1 MDSITVSTIE
11 ALTLLISGDPKLW
24 EIIFVSFK
32 VSLTALLIAFPFA
45 VVMGFIL
52 SFWRF
57 PGHWLVVTLNNTLL
71 AIPTVVIGLLLVLL
85 LSRSGPFGDLRL
97 LFTQPAM
104 VIGQVLICFPLLVAM
119 LHMAYQGV
127 SRHAWETARSLGCSR
142 LKSLWLI
149 TVEVRFS
156 VLAAV
161 VAAFGRIIAEVGCAM
176 MVGGNIAGYTRTITT
191 SIALETTK
199 GEYVQGIALG
209 IVLLVLALLLNLL
222 VGVSRGRSIQ
232 GVSQ

>member
-1 MDSITVSTIE
+1 MDSLTATTLE
-11 ALTLLISGDPKLW
+11 ALYLLFSGDPRLW
-24 EIIFVSFK
+24 EIIQVSFK
-32 VSLTALLIAFPFA
+32 VSLSALLIAFPFA
-45 VVMGFIL
+45 AVLGFIL

-57 PGHWLVVTLNNTLL
+57 PGHWLIVTLNNTLL
-71 AIPTVVIGLLLVLL
+71 AIPTVVIGLILVLL

-104 VIGQVLICFPLLVAM
+104 IIGQILICFPLLVAM

-142 LKSLWLI
+142 IKTLWMI
-149 TVEVRFS
+149 TVEVRFA
-156 VLAAV
+156 VLAALV
-161 VAAFGRIIAEVGCAM
+161 TAFGRVIAEVGCAM

-199 GEYVQGIALG
+199 GEYAQGIALG
-209 IVLLVLALLLNLL
+209 IVLLVLALVLNLL
-222 VGVSRGRSIQ
+222 VGLSRGRSIQ
-232 GVSQ
+232 GAAQ

>member
-1 MDSITVSTIE
+1 MESLSQATWAAV
-11 ALTLLISGDPKLW
+11 LLLLSGDAELW
-24 EIIFVSFK
+24 QIIAVSFR
-32 VSLTALLIAFPFA
+32 VSLTALILALPPALFLAFC
-45 VVMGFIL
+45 L

-57 PGHWLVVTLNNTLL
+57 PGHGLIVTLNNALL
-71 AIPTVVIGLLLVLL
+71 AVPTVVIGLLLVLL

-104 VIGQVLICFPLLVAM
+104 IIGQMLIAFPLLLVM
-119 LHMAYQGV
+119 LHAAYQGV

-142 LKSLWLI
+142 WQSLWLV
-149 TVEVRFS
+149 TLEGRFAI
-156 VLAAV
+156 LAALV
-161 VAAFGRIIAEVGCAM
+161 TAFGRIVAEVGCAM

-209 IVLLVLALLLNLL
+209 IVLLILALGLNLL
-222 VGVSRGRSIQ
+222 VGLSRGRAVQ
-232 GVSQ
+232 GVQT

>member
-1 MDSITVSTIE
+1 MDSLTASTLE
-11 ALTLLISGDPKLW
+11 ALYLLFSGDPHLW
-24 EIIFVSFK
+24 GIIGVSFK

-45 VVMGFIL
+45 AVLGFIL

-57 PGHWLVVTLNNTLL
+57 PGHWLIVTLNNTLL

-104 VIGQVLICFPLLVAM
+104 IIGQILICFPLLVAM

-142 LKSLWLI
+142 IKTLWMI
-149 TVEVRFS
+149 TLEVRFA
-156 VLAAV
+156 VLAALV
-161 VAAFGRIIAEVGCAM
+161 TAFGRVIAEVGCAM

-209 IVLLVLALLLNLL
+209 IVLLVLALVLNLL
-222 VGVSRGRSIQ
+222 VGLSRGRSIQ
-232 GVSQ
+232 GAAQ

>member
-1 MDSITVSTIE
+1 MDSITASTWE
-11 ALTLLISGDPKLW
+11 AIVLLMSGDPELW
-24 EIIFVSFK
+24 DIILVSFK
-32 VSLTALLIAFPFA
+32 VSLSALFIAFPLAA
-45 VVMGFIL
+45 VLGFIL

-57 PGHWLVVTLNNTLL
+57 PGHWFIVTLNNTLL
-71 AIPTVVIGLLLVLL
+71 AIPTVVIGLILVLL

-104 VIGQVLICFPLLVAM
+104 ILGQILICFPLLVAM

-127 SRHAWETARSLGCSR
+127 SRHAWETARALGCSR
-142 LKSLWLI
+142 VKTLWLI
-149 TVEVRFS
+149 TLEVRFA
-156 VLAAV
+156 VIAALV
-161 VAAFGRIIAEVGCAM
+161 TAFGRVIAEVGCAM

-209 IVLLVLALLLNLL
+209 IVLLVLALVLNLM

>member
-1 MDSITVSTIE
+1 MDSITVSTTA
-11 ALTLLISGDPKLW
+11 ALTLLISGDPTLW

-45 VVMGFIL
+45 AVLGFIL

-142 LKSLWLI
+142 IKSLWLI
-149 TVEVRFS
+149 TLEIRFS
-156 VLAAV
+156 VLAAL

>member
-1 MDSITVSTIE
+1 MESISQATFD
-11 ALTLLISGDPKLW
+11 ALALLLSGDAALW
-24 EIIFVSFK
+24 GIILVSFK
-32 VSLTALLIAFPFA
+32 VSLTALFLALPVALLLGFA
-45 VVMGFIL
+45 L

-57 PGHWLVVTLNNTLL
+57 PGHWMIVTLNNTLL
-71 AIPTVVIGLLLVLL
+71 SVPTVVIGLILVLL
-85 LSRSGPFGDLRL
+85 LSRNGPFGDLRL

-104 VIGQVLICFPLLVAM
+104 ILGQILICFPLLVTM
-119 LHMAYQGV
+119 LHAAYQGV
-127 SRHAWETARSLGCSR
+127 SRHAWETARTLGCSR
-142 LKSLWLI
+142 LKTLWLI
-149 TVEVRFS
+149 TREVKFA
-156 VLAAV
+156 VLAAL

-222 VGVSRGRSIQ
+222 VGMSRGRSIQ

>member
-1 MDSITVSTIE
+1 MDSLTASTLE
-11 ALTLLISGDPKLW
+11 ALYLLFSGDPRLW
-24 EIIFVSFK
+24 EIIQVSFK
-32 VSLTALLIAFPFA
+32 VSLSALFIAFPFA
-45 VVMGFIL
+45 AVLGFIL

-57 PGHWLVVTLNNTLL
+57 PGHWLIVTLNNTLL

-104 VIGQVLICFPLLVAM
+104 IIGQILICFPLLVAM

-142 LKSLWLI
+142 IKTLWMI
-149 TVEVRFS
+149 TLEVRFA
-156 VLAAV
+156 VLAALV
-161 VAAFGRIIAEVGCAM
+161 TAFGRVIAEVGCAM

-209 IVLLVLALLLNLL
+209 IVLLVLALVLNLL
-222 VGVSRGRSIQ
+222 VGLSRGRSIQ
-232 GVSQ
+232 GAAQ

>member
-1 MDSITVSTIE
+1 MDSITVSTIA
-11 ALTLLISGDPKLW
+11 ALTLLISGDPTLW

-45 VVMGFIL
+45 AVLGFIL

-142 LKSLWLI
+142 IKSLWLI
-149 TVEVRFS
+149 TLEIRFS
-156 VLAAV
+156 VLAAL

>member
-1 MDSITVSTIE
+1 MDSLIQATCA
-11 ALTLLISGDPKLW
+11 ALKLLFSGDAVLW
-24 EIIFVSFK
+24 EIIMVSFR
-32 VSLTALLIAFPFA
+32 VSLTALFISLPLALLAGFA
-45 VVMGFIL
+45 L

-57 PGHWLVVTLNNTLL
+57 PGHWIVVTLNNTLL
-71 AIPTVVIGLLLVLL
+71 AIPTVVIGLILVLL

-104 VIGQVLICFPLLVAM
+104 IIGQILICFPLLVAM
-119 LHMAYQGV
+119 LHAAYQGV

-142 LKSLWLI
+142 LYTLWLI
-149 TVEVRFS
+149 TLEVRFA

-161 VAAFGRIIAEVGCAM
+161 VMAFGRIVAEVGCAM

-209 IVLLVLALLLNLL
+209 IVLLTLALVLNVI

-232 GVSQ
+232 SVTQ